1 LLPLNKTCWLQGEGL
16 VSALKRNPEKFLERL
31 VRWSEDDG
39 RDFALRADRIEALH
53 ALRAVPLI
61 SNVLGPL
68 LVWSTLGGAERA
80 SLSIWLIGFFV
91 LVIVDLL
98 DGPSLR
104 GDRPADMKQV
114 ARDERRAVI
123 TCFGF
128 GVMWGLL
135 ATLHYE
141 SASAE
146 QRHLITLVLTGYLA
160 SAPLVLAAVP
170 AAVFAF
176 ALPILIQVTP
186 VLIADGVMK
195 NSFLLQLIAVYS
207 VVVTITLRHYW
218 AAFAER
224 TQALGEVGEQ
234 KHLIGVLLDD
244 FRSSSSEWLW
254 HTDENLRFQRI
265 AKRFRKEGP
274 SVRDPMIDLDPDTA
288 LGAIFTSNGIPDAGA
303 CRAVEAMKAGEPFRN
318 VILRVVTDGEER
330 WWSVSGTPGRDRDGR
345 FVGYRGV
352 GRDITEKCRAEQELT
367 FLAHHDAL
375 TGAANRASFNQQLH
389 NTGLAVAG
397 SNLRFALIQF
407 DLDDFKAV
415 NDTAGHAAGD
425 EVLCVA
431 YQRMIEHMPPGAFLA
446 RIGGDEFAAILQLQ
460 HTTQPEEVLQ
470 LADAMVSAVSRPIE
484 AAGGVFRIGASAG
497 IALMPDNGRDPHAVL
512 QLADIALYNAKSD
525 SVARVHLASA
535 RDGEAYSYR
544 KVLERDLRSAVERG
558 EFRLNFQ
565 PIVDALTGRA
575 VVMEALLRWK
585 HPIFG
590 NISPGEFIPIAEQ
603 TGSIQQIGQWALRE
617 ACKTA
622 ATWPETVRVA
632 VNISPRQLDRDDL
645 GAMVLSAVKEAG
657 LKPNRLELEITESAF
672 LGGAERVRKVVKRMQ
687 AYGVKVAMDDFGT
700 GYSSLSSL
708 QDVPFDKLKIDRSL
722 VSRDRREERA
732 VSILRS
738 IIAIGKALD
747 MHVTAEGVETAEQ
760 AAFLK
765 GLGCHSLQGF
775 LFARPMPTSDL
786 PVFFAREARR
796 MLEDASMPA
805 PARPASEGQV
815 AENL

>member
-1 LLPLNKTCWLQGEGL
+1 M
-16 VSALKRNPEKFLERL
+16 
-31 VRWSEDDG
+31 RWSDEDP
-39 RDFALRADRIEALH
+39 RNFALRADRVEALH

-61 SNVLGPL
+61 ANVLGPL
-68 LVWSTLGGAERA
+68 LVWSTLGSTENAF
-80 SLSIWLIGFFV
+80 LSFWLIGFIS
-91 LVIVDLL
+91 LVVVNLL
-98 DGPSLR
+98 DGPSLK
-104 GDRPADMKQV
+104 GHRPSTIEQLV
-114 ARDERRAVI
+114 RDERRALL
-123 TCFGF
+123 TCLGFGF
-128 GVMWGLL
+128 MWGLL
-135 ATLHYE
+135 ATVHYGT
-141 SASAE
+141 ASVDE
-146 QRHLITLVLTGYLA
+146 RHLITLVLTGYLA

-176 ALPILIQVTP
+176 ALPILVQVTP
-186 VLIADGVMK
+186 VLIMDGVSK
-195 NSFLLQLIAVYS
+195 NAFLLQMIAVYA
-207 VVVTITLRHYW
+207 VVVTVTLRHYW
-218 AAFAER
+218 AAFADR
-224 TQALGEVGEQ
+224 TRALGEVDEQ
-234 KHLIGVLLDD
+234 KNLIGVLLED
-244 FRSSSSEWLW
+244 FRSSSNEWLW
-254 HTDENLRFQRI
+254 HTDENLRFKKI
-265 AKRFRKEGP
+265 AKGFRKEGRTA
-274 SVRDPMIDLDPDTA
+274 RDPMIDLDPQAA
-288 LGAIFTSNGIPDAGA
+288 LEAVFTHNGIIDAGA
-303 CRAVEAMKAGEPFRN
+303 TRAVEAMKAGEPFRN
-318 VILRVVTDGEER
+318 IVLHVVTEEDER

-375 TGAANRASFNQQLH
+375 TGAANRANFNQQLEK
-389 NTGLAVAG
+389 TGQAVAN

-425 EVLCVA
+425 AVLCVA
-431 YQRMIEHMPPGAFLA
+431 YERMMEQMPKGAILA
-446 RIGGDEFAAILQLQ
+446 RIGGDEFAAILELQ
-460 HTTQPEEVLQ
+460 QSTSPEEVLT
-470 LADAMVSAVSRPIE
+470 LVNSMVSAVTRPIE
-484 AAGGVFRIGASAG
+484 AAGGMFRIGASAG
-497 IALMPDNGRDPHAVL
+497 IALMPDNGRDPQAVL

-558 EFRLNFQ
+558 EFSLNFQ
-565 PIVDALTGRA
+565 PIVDAFTGRA

-585 HPIFG
+585 HPVFG
-590 NISPGEFIPIAEQ
+590 IISPGEFIPIAEQ
-603 TGSIQQIGQWALRE
+603 TGSIQQIGQWALQE
-617 ACKTA
+617 ACRTA
-622 ATWPETVRVA
+622 ATWPEAVRVA
-632 VNISPRQLDRDDL
+632 VNISPRQLDREDL

-657 LKPNRLELEITESAF
+657 LKPNRLELEITETAF

-722 VSRDRREERA
+722 VARDRREERA

-765 GLGCHSLQGF
+765 GLGCNSLQGF
-775 LFARPMPTSDL
+775 LFARPMPTSEL

-796 MLEDASMPA
+796 MMEDAGA
-805 PARPASEGQV
+805 PVSARSGVMSNTSQGSGA
-815 AENL
+815 A

>member
-1 LLPLNKTCWLQGEGL
+1 M
-16 VSALKRNPEKFLERL
+16 
-31 VRWSEDDG
+31 RWSDEDP
-39 RDFALRADRIEALH
+39 RNFALRADRVEALH

-61 SNVLGPL
+61 ANVLGPL
-68 LVWSTLGGAERA
+68 LVWSTLGGTENAF
-80 SLSIWLIGFFV
+80 LSFWLIGFIS
-91 LVIVDLL
+91 LVVVNLL
-98 DGPSLR
+98 DGPSLK
-104 GDRPADMKQV
+104 GHRPSTIEQV
-114 ARDERRAVI
+114 VRDERRALL
-123 TCFGF
+123 TCLGFGF
-128 GVMWGLL
+128 MWGLL
-135 ATLHYE
+135 ATAHYGTSSVDE
-141 SASAE
+141 
-146 QRHLITLVLTGYLA
+146 RHLITLVLTGYLA

-176 ALPILIQVTP
+176 ALPILVQVTP
-186 VLIADGVMK
+186 VLIMDGVSK
-195 NSFLLQLIAVYS
+195 NAFLLQMIAVYA
-207 VVVTITLRHYW
+207 VVVTVTLRHYW
-218 AAFAER
+218 AAFADR
-224 TQALGEVGEQ
+224 TRALGEVDEQ
-234 KHLIGVLLDD
+234 KNLIGVLLED
-244 FRSSSSEWLW
+244 FRSSSNEWLW
-254 HTDENLRFQRI
+254 HTDENLRFKKI
-265 AKRFRKEGP
+265 AKGFRKEGRTA
-274 SVRDPMIDLDPDTA
+274 RDPMIDLDPQAA
-288 LGAIFTSNGIPDAGA
+288 LEAVFTHNGIIDAGA
-303 CRAVEAMKAGEPFRN
+303 TRAVEAMKAGEPFRN
-318 VILRVVTDGEER
+318 IVLHVVTEEDER

-375 TGAANRASFNQQLH
+375 TGAANRANFNQQLEK
-389 NTGLAVAG
+389 TGQAVAS

-425 EVLCVA
+425 AVLCVA
-431 YQRMIEHMPPGAFLA
+431 YERMLEQMPKGAFLA
-446 RIGGDEFAAILQLQ
+446 RIGGDEFAAILELQ
-460 HTTQPEEVLQ
+460 PSTSPEEVVTLVNG
-470 LADAMVSAVSRPIE
+470 MVSAVTRPIE

-497 IALMPDNGRDPHAVL
+497 IALMPDNGRDPQAVL

-535 RDGEAYSYR
+535 RDGESYSYR

-558 EFRLNFQ
+558 EFSLSFQ
-565 PIVDALTGRA
+565 PIVDAFTGRA
-575 VVMEALLRWK
+575 VVLEALLRWK
-585 HPIFG
+585 HPVFG

-603 TGSIQQIGQWALRE
+603 TGSIQHIGQWALQE
-617 ACKTA
+617 ACRA
-622 ATWPETVRVA
+622 AASWPEAVRVA

-645 GAMVLSAVKEAG
+645 GAMVLSALKDAG
-657 LKPNRLELEITESAF
+657 LKPSRLELEITESAF

-722 VSRDRREERA
+722 VARDRREERA

-765 GLGCHSLQGF
+765 GLGCNSLQGF
-775 LFARPMPTSDL
+775 LFARPMPTSEL

-796 MLEDASMPA
+796 MMEDADA
-805 PARPASEGQV
+805 PVSAKSV
-815 AENL
+815 AMGKTFQGSGVA